1 MILEIKFRGID
12 DWNRPVYK
20 VVGNKYK
27 SLCFGSTN
35 TLFKYEDSS
44 KTINEYF
51 KDHMDELEYFGDRF
65 NCEPHGGMPFKGLE
79 LKIVEES

>member
-20 VVGNKYK
+20 VAGDKYK
-27 SLCFGSTN
+27 SLHFGSTN
-35 TLFKYEDSS
+35 TLFKYEDTVE
-44 KTINEYF
+44 KVNEYF
-51 KDHMDELEYFGDRF
+51 KDHISELEYFGTNF

-79 LKIVEES
+79 LKIMEE